1 MESYRFTIIIP
12 NYNNA
17 EWLKRTFESI
27 WVQSYRNYDVIFV
40 DDCSTDGSAYVAHE
54 WLGQM
59 IQNRQGFDNEC
70 CVVELSK
77 KKRWNGGSRNV
88 AMENELF
95 GKGDYAIFMDSDD
108 WFSSG
113 DCLEEIAKTLEANNY
128 PDLLR
133 LSYNTLIGDNL
144 SLCDL
149 GGQNTIASIVHD
161 QNVACWTKCVKTK
174 KLVKFPENTLMEDVT
189 QHIAQLDNVETVA
202 AMSKPIIVWN
212 RNNRNSCSRDE
223 NLQGG
228 KWKSSLYRYYADL
241 LDLEVKNPE
250 CQAELEH
257 RRAVALDN
265 IKNDRFVQ

>member
-17 EWLKRTFESI
+17 EWLDKMFDSI
-27 WVQSYRNYDVIFV
+27 AAQTYKNYEVTFV
-40 DDCSTDGSAYVAHE
+40 DDCSTDGSVEIAEKWAAKLSESV
-54 WLGQM
+54 WLVK
-59 IQNRQGFDNEC
+59 NK
-70 CVVELSK
+70 S
-77 KKRWNGGSRNV
+77 KRWNGGSRNA
-88 AMENELF
+88 AMRFSTGEYTL
-95 GKGDYAIFMDSDD
+95 FMDSDD
-108 WFSSG
+108 WFVDN
-113 DCLEEIAKTLEANNY
+113 DCLAAIAEALKANNS

-133 LSYNTLIGDNL
+133 LSYCSLIGEEYGHA
-144 SLCDL
+144 DL
-149 GGQNTIASIVHD
+149 GSQNTIASIVHD
-161 QNVACWTKCVKTK
+161 PNVACWTKCVKTK

-202 AMSKPIIVWN
+202 AISKPIIVWN
-212 RNNRNSCSRDE
+212 RNNSNSCSRDE
-223 NLQGG
+223 TLQGG

-241 LDLEVKNPE
+241 LELEVKSPE

>member
-17 EWLKRTFESI
+17 EWLDKMFRSI
-27 WVQSYRNYDVIFV
+27 AAQTYKNYEVTFV
-40 DDCSTDGSAYVAHE
+40 DDCSTDGSVEIAEKWAAKLSESV
-54 WLGQM
+54 WLVK
-59 IQNRQGFDNEC
+59 NK
-70 CVVELSK
+70 S
-77 KKRWNGGSRNV
+77 KRWNGGSRNA
-88 AMENELF
+88 AMRFSTGEYTL
-95 GKGDYAIFMDSDD
+95 FMDSDD
-108 WFSSG
+108 WFADN
-113 DCLEEIAKTLEANNY
+113 DCLAVIAETLEANNS

-133 LSYNTLIGDNL
+133 LSYCSLIGEEYGHA
-144 SLCDL
+144 DL

-161 QNVACWTKCVKTK
+161 PNVACWTKCVKTE

-202 AMSKPIIVWN
+202 AISKPIIVWN
-212 RNNRNSCSRDE
+212 RNNSNSCSRDE
-223 NLQGG
+223 TLQGG

-241 LDLEVKNPE
+241 LELEVKNPE

>member
-1 MESYRFTIIIP
+1 MENCRFTIIIP

-27 WVQSYRNYDVIFV
+27 WLQSYRNYDVIFV
-40 DDCSTDGSAYVAHE
+40 DDCSTDESAYTAHE
-54 WLGQM
+54 WLGRM
-59 IQNRQGFDNEC
+59 IPTRQGFDNEC

-108 WFSSG
+108 WFSSW
-113 DCLEEIAKTLEANNY
+113 DCLEEIAKALETNNY

-133 LSYNTLIGDNL
+133 LSYYTLIGDNL

-149 GGQNTIASIVHD
+149 SDQQTVERIVAD

-174 KLVKFPENTLMEDVT
+174 KLVPFPENTLMEDVV
-189 QHIAQLDNVETVA
+189 QHIKQMDNVETVA
-202 AMSKPIIVWN
+202 SINKGIIVWN
-212 RNNRNSCSRDE
+212 RNNSNSCSRDE
-223 NLQGG
+223 TLQNG

-241 LDLEVKNPE
+241 LDLEVKNPA
-250 CQAELEH
+250 CQAELER

>member
-17 EWLKRTFESI
+17 EWLDKMFGSI
-27 WVQSYRNYDVIFV
+27 AAQTYKNYEVTFV
-40 DDCSTDGSAYVAHE
+40 DDCSTDDSVEIAEKWAA
-54 WLGQM
+54 
-59 IQNRQGFDNEC
+59 
-70 CVVELSK
+70 ELSESVWLVK
-77 KKRWNGGSRNV
+77 NKSKRWNGGSRNA
-88 AMENELF
+88 AMRFSTGEYTL
-95 GKGDYAIFMDSDD
+95 FMDSDD
-108 WFSSG
+108 WFADN
-113 DCLEEIAKTLEANNY
+113 DCLAAIAEALETNNS

-133 LSYNTLIGDNL
+133 LSYCSLIGEEYGHA
-144 SLCDL
+144 DL

-161 QNVACWTKCVKTK
+161 PNVACWTKCVKTK

-202 AMSKPIIVWN
+202 AISKPIIVWN
-212 RNNRNSCSRDE
+212 RNNSNSCSRDE
-223 NLQGG
+223 TLQGG

-241 LDLEVKNPE
+241 LELEVKNPE
-250 CQAELEH
+250 CQEELEH

>member
-17 EWLKRTFESI
+17 EWLDKMFGSI
-27 WVQSYRNYDVIFV
+27 AAQTYKNYEVTFV
-40 DDCSTDGSAYVAHE
+40 DDCSTDNS
-54 WLGQM
+54 
-59 IQNRQGFDNEC
+59 
-70 CVVELSK
+70 VEIVEKWAPKFNSFYLVRNK
-77 KKRWNGGSRNV
+77 TKRWNGGSRNA
-88 AMENELF
+88 AMWLSTGNYTL
-95 GKGDYAIFMDSDD
+95 FMDSDD
-108 WFSSG
+108 WFA
-113 DCLEEIAKTLEANNY
+113 DEHCLESIAEALEANSY

-133 LSYNTLIGDNL
+133 LSYYSLIGSEL
-144 SLCDL
+144 ALCDL

-161 QNVACWTKCVKTK
+161 PNVACWTKCVKTE
-174 KLVKFPENTLMEDVT
+174 KLVKFPEDTLMEDVT

-202 AMSKPIIVWN
+202 AMSKGIIVWN
-212 RNNRNSCSRDE
+212 RNNSNSCSRDE
-223 NLQGG
+223 TLQGG

-241 LDLEVKNPE
+241 LELGAKNPE

>member
-1 MESYRFTIIIP
+1 MFTIIIP

-17 EWLKRTFESI
+17 TWLNKMFESI
-27 WVQSYRNYDVIFV
+27 YKQIYDGYSIIFV
-40 DDCSTDGSAYVAHE
+40 DDCSTDNSVEIACE
-54 WLGQM
+54 W
-59 IQNRQGFDNEC
+59 RDKFNELPGWDGDFEIIENGC
-70 CVVELSK
+70 K
-77 KKRWNGGSRNV
+77 KWNGGSRNV
-88 AMENELF
+88 GLRSSAAIIGVYTLF
-95 GKGDYAIFMDSDD
+95 IDSDD
-108 WFSSG
+108 FFS
-113 DCLEEIAKTLEANNY
+113 DEYCLDEIVKTIKANNY
-128 PDLLR
+128 PDLIR
-133 LSYNTLIGDNL
+133 LSYCSLIGEEYGHA
-144 SLCDL
+144 DL

-161 QNVACWTKCVKTK
+161 QNVACWTKCVKTN

-202 AMSKPIIVWN
+202 AISKPIIVWN
-212 RNNRNSCSRDE
+212 RNNSNSCSRDE

-241 LDLEVKNPE
+241 LELEVKNPE

>member
-12 NYNNA
+12 NYNNGK
-17 EWLKRTFESI
+17 WLDRMFESI
-27 WVQSYRNYDVIFV
+27 CAQTYKNYEVTFV
-40 DDCSTDGSAYVAHE
+40 DDCSTDESLRIAEKWGKMVGDFCLVKNKS
-54 WLGQM
+54 
-59 IQNRQGFDNEC
+59 
-70 CVVELSK
+70 
-77 KKRWNGGSRNV
+77 KRWNGGSRNT
-88 AMENELF
+88 AMRFSTGEYTL
-95 GKGDYAIFMDSDD
+95 FMDSDD
-108 WFSSG
+108 WFADN
-113 DCLEEIAKTLEANNY
+113 DCLAAISEALEENNS

-133 LSYNTLIGDNL
+133 LSYCSLIGEEYGHAN
-144 SLCDL
+144 L

-161 QNVACWTKCVKTK
+161 PNVACWTKCVKTE
-174 KLVKFPENTLMEDVT
+174 KLVKFPEDTLMEDVT

-202 AMSKPIIVWN
+202 AISKPIIVWN
-212 RNNRNSCSRDE
+212 RNNSNSCSRDE

-241 LDLEVKNPE
+241 LELEVKNPE